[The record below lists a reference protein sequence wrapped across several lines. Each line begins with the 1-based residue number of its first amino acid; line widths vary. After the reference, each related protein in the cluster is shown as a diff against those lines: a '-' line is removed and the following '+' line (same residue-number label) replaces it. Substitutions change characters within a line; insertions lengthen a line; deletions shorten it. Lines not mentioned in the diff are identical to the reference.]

1 MPEARPLR
9 RAAFLDRDGTICEE
23 MGYVNHVDR
32 LQIFPFAAA
41 AIRQLNEARVPVIV
55 VTNQSGVARDIFPE
69 SLVHQ
74 VHKKMISELSA
85 GGARVDAIY
94 FCPHKTEDACEC
106 RKPNPGLL
114 ERAAREHALDL
125 AASWVVGDRYADLEM
140 GHAAGSR
147 GILVMT
153 GYGRGE
159 YELHR
164 LKWARQPDALA
175 ETLTEAVGRILH
187 TVPAVAA
194 LRAAQKSARI
204 DWVVERKWAPV
215 LEGSSAIDE
224 VIPFDRASA
233 FGAPTCVRRLRR
245 KNYTCAIDFQG
256 LYKSSVLAMLSA
268 APRRIGFERAW
279 AREPGAALLYTER
292 VVPKGRHVTELN
304 YSLAEKAG
312 AARPVRPEYPLR
324 VPAGGAASVR
334 ARLAE
339 KGIGDYIVVGPGG
352 SWRAKRCAAG

>member
-41 AIRQLNEARVPVIV
+41 AIRQLNEAQVPVIV

-74 VHKKMISELSA
+74 VHQKMIAELSA

-114 ERAAREHALDL
+114 ERAAGDHALDL
-125 AASWVVGDRYADLEM
+125 SSSWVVGDRYADLEM
-140 GHAAGSR
+140 GHAAGAR

-159 YELHR
+159 YELHHTR
-164 LKWARQPDALA
+164 WARQPEALA
-175 ETLTEAVGRILH
+175 ENLTEAVRRILN
-187 TVPAVAA
+187 
-194 LRAAQKSARI
+194 
-204 DWVVERKWAPV
+204 D
-215 LEGSSAIDE
+215 
-224 VIPFDRASA
+224 
-233 FGAPTCVRRLRR
+233 
-245 KNYTCAIDFQG
+245 
-256 LYKSSVLAMLSA
+256 
-268 APRRIGFERAW
+268 
-279 AREPGAALLYTER
+279 
-292 VVPKGRHVTELN
+292 
-304 YSLAEKAG
+304 
-312 AARPVRPEYPLR
+312 
-324 VPAGGAASVR
+324 
-334 ARLAE
+334 
-339 KGIGDYIVVGPGG
+339 
-352 SWRAKRCAAG
+352 

>member
-41 AIRQLNEARVPVIV
+41 AIRQLNEAQVPVIV

-74 VHKKMISELSA
+74 VHEKMIAELSA

-114 ERAAREHALDL
+114 ERAAGEHALDL
-125 AASWVVGDRYADLEM
+125 SSSWVVGDRYADLEM
-140 GHAAGSR
+140 GYAAGAR

-164 LKWARQPDALA
+164 TRWARQPDALA
-175 ETLTEAVGRILH
+175 ENLTEAVRRILN
-187 TVPAVAA
+187 
-194 LRAAQKSARI
+194 
-204 DWVVERKWAPV
+204 D
-215 LEGSSAIDE
+215 
-224 VIPFDRASA
+224 
-233 FGAPTCVRRLRR
+233 
-245 KNYTCAIDFQG
+245 
-256 LYKSSVLAMLSA
+256 
-268 APRRIGFERAW
+268 
-279 AREPGAALLYTER
+279 
-292 VVPKGRHVTELN
+292 
-304 YSLAEKAG
+304 
-312 AARPVRPEYPLR
+312 
-324 VPAGGAASVR
+324 
-334 ARLAE
+334 
-339 KGIGDYIVVGPGG
+339 
-352 SWRAKRCAAG
+352 